1 MSLKPVSEILGI
13 LQIESRCQED
23 PLLKLVNFWQEVVGV
38 KVARETR
45 PLSIRRHVLWVA
57 TSSTAWSQNL
67 TFGRYAILLK
77 LNQRLNQ
84 LQIPAL
90 TDIRFS
96 TAQWNEIAQ
105 NQTQETFSCQ
115 KHPQKHPSYLG
126 ESTNLKHTSQITQ
139 PVVSVKMVFENWSRT
154 KQVQDRH
161 LPLCPQC
168 HCPSPPGELERW
180 SICSP
185 CAAKVMNQNL
195 RTDS

>member
-1 MSLKPVSEILGI
+1 MSLKSVNEILGI
-13 LQIESRCQED
+13 LQIESRCQEE
-23 PLLKLVNFWQEVVGV
+23 PLLKLLNFWPEVVGV

-57 TSSTAWSQNL
+57 TSSAAWSQNL

-84 LQIPAL
+84 LQIPAI

-96 TAQWNEIAQ
+96 TAQWNETAQ

-115 KHPQKHPSYLG
+115 KHPSYL
-126 ESTNLKHTSQITQ
+126 EQSTNINHTSQIAQ
-139 PVVSVKMVFENWSRT
+139 PVVSVKMVFENWFRT
-154 KQVQDRH
+154 KQVKDSH

-185 CAAKVMNQNL
+185 CAAKVMERL
-195 RTDS
+195 

>member
-1 MSLKPVSEILGI
+1 MSLKSVNEILGI
-13 LQIESRCQED
+13 LQIESRCQEE
-23 PLLKLVNFWQEVVGV
+23 PLLKLLNFWPEVVGV
-38 KVARETR
+38 KVSRETR

-57 TSSTAWSQNL
+57 TSSAAWSQNL

-77 LNQRLNQ
+77 LNQRLSQ

-105 NQTQETFSCQ
+105 NQTQETVCGQ
-115 KHPQKHPSYLG
+115 EHPSYLAQI
-126 ESTNLKHTSQITQ
+126 TNIKHTSQIGQ
-139 PVVSVKMVFENWSRT
+139 PVGSVKMVFENWFRT
-154 KQVQDRH
+154 KQVQNSH

-185 CAAKVMNQNL
+185 CAAKVMYQNL
-195 RTDS
+195 RPDS